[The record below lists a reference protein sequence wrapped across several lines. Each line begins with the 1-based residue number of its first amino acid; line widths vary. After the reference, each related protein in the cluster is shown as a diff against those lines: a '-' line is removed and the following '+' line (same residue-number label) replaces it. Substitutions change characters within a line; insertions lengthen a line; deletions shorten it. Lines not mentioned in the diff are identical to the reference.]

1 MNVYLHDPVYAL
13 GDTTYSVDES
23 VLASRTL
30 SSADT
35 LREAGF
41 QTHHVCSADTGVQD
55 LATRTASQLGRR
67 L

>member
-13 GDTTYSVDES
+13 GDTSYSVDES

-30 SSADT
+30 SGADT

-41 QTHHVCSADTGVQD
+41 QTRIWRIS
-55 LATRTASQLGRR
+55 LL
-67 L
+67 